1 VTSHIHVL
9 RPLGP
14 TDPPGSVVQ
23 VCSRQ
28 TCRPASPLGHL
39 SGLKPLSR
47 GLSRAL
53 RYRQRITSRC
63 RIVEQGAPTK
73 ARKNTGPRKGGKDL
87 SLEGLHLPRSEGS
100 LHGRCREN

>member
-14 TDPPGSVVQ
+14 TDPPRISYSS
-23 VCSRQ
+23 CSRQ

-47 GLSRAL
+47 GLSRTL
-53 RYRQRITSRC
+53 RYRQRITIALQNRAAMGC
-63 RIVEQGAPTK
+63 HE
-73 ARKNTGPRKGGKDL
+73 GPEEYWPE
-87 SLEGLHLPRSEGS
+87 EGR
-100 LHGRCREN
+100 